1 MPRWRNR
8 EDIVS
13 RKNKIVTGVL
23 AAVLMLAAA
32 AYIVY
37 SGAGNEK
44 SQAAFT
50 TATVEKRDIGSLV
63 QATGIIKPKVGAE
76 VKVGAR
82 ITGKV
87 EELYANIGDKVKK
100 GQVLVRLE
108 QDDLKSRVDQ
118 AEAANL
124 EAAASFDKARSD
136 LERDKPLA
144 KEGYVTQQSIDALQN
159 VYDVAKARVARA
171 KADMDY
177 ARAQLSYATIKAPIN
192 GTIASVT
199 TQQGE
204 TVAAGLNAPT
214 FITIIDLNKLEVNA
228 YVDETDVGKIGMG
241 QEAIFTVDT
250 FPDRDFKGR
259 VTAIYPRAVLQENV
273 VNYIT
278 LISIENSGGKLK
290 PDMTANVTI
299 TLKKKTGVLAVPG
312 AAVKREGGRK
322 YVSLQGKDGKITR
335 REVKTGWKEG
345 PYIEITSGLKEGEV
359 VLTSEGNGKN

>member
-1 MPRWRNR
+1 MT
-8 EDIVS
+8 
-13 RKNKIVTGVL
+13 NKKKLGI
-23 AAVLMLAAA
+23 AAA
-32 AYIVY
+32 SAVIVIALVVFVAH
-37 SGAGNEK
+37 SRAGNDK
-44 SQAAFT
+44 SETAVT
-50 TATVEKRDIGSLV
+50 TAVVEKRDMGSLV

-87 EELYANIGDKVKK
+87 EHLYANIGDRVKK

-108 QDDLKSRVDQ
+108 QDDLKARADQ
-118 AEAANL
+118 ADAAYL
-124 EAAASFDKARSD
+124 EAAAAFDKAKVD

-144 KEGYVTQQSIDALQN
+144 QSGYISQQNIDALQN
-159 VYDVAKARVARA
+159 AFDMTNARVLKA
-171 KADMDY
+171 KADKDY
-177 ARAQLSYATIKAPIN
+177 AKAQLSYATITAPIG

-228 YVDETDVGKIGMG
+228 YVDETDVGKIGVG

-250 FPDRDFKGR
+250 FPDKDFKGR

-278 LISIENSGGKLK
+278 LISIENSEGRLK

-299 TLKKKTGVLAVPG
+299 TLKKKKGVLAVPG
-312 AAVKREGGRK
+312 AAVVREGGKK
-322 YVSLQGKDGKITR
+322 YVMLQAGEGKPTR

-345 PYIEITSGLKEGEV
+345 TYLEITSGLREGDR
-359 VLTSEGNGKN
+359 VLISGGNGKK

>member
-1 MPRWRNR
+1 LTK
-8 EDIVS
+8 
-13 RKNKIVTGVL
+13 KNKIITTSAVVL
-23 AAVLMLAAA
+23 GLIVIAAFV
-32 AYIVY
+32 VH
-37 SGAGNEK
+37 SRAGNDK
-44 SQAAFT
+44 SE
-50 TATVEKRDIGSLV
+50 TAVTMAVVEKRDMGSLV

-87 EELYANIGDKVKK
+87 EHLYANIGDRVRK

-108 QDDLKSRVDQ
+108 QDDLKARADQ
-118 AEAANL
+118 AEAAYL
-124 EAAASFDKARSD
+124 EVVAAFDKAKLD

-144 KEGYVTQQSIDALQN
+144 KEGYISQQNIDVLQN
-159 VYDVAKARVARA
+159 VYDMANARVMKA
-171 KADMDY
+171 KADLDY
-177 ARAQLSYATIKAPIN
+177 ARAQLSYATIFAPIS

-204 TVAAGLNAPT
+204 TVAAGLSAPT

-228 YVDETDVGKIGMG
+228 YVDETDVGKIGVG
-241 QEAIFTVDT
+241 QEALFTVDT
-250 FPDRDFKGR
+250 FPDKDFKGK

-278 LISIENSGGKLK
+278 LISIENSEGKLK

-299 TLKKKTGVLAVPG
+299 TLKKKTGVLALPG
-312 AAVKREGGRK
+312 AAVVREGGKK
-322 YVSLQGKDGKITR
+322 YVMLRAKDGKAAR

-345 PYIEITSGLKEGEV
+345 TYLEITSGLREGDV
-359 VLTSEGNGKN
+359 VLISGGNGKK

>member
-1 MPRWRNR
+1 
-8 EDIVS
+8 VT
-13 RKNKIVTGVL
+13 RKKKISIAAFAVL
-23 AAVLMLAAA
+23 LMLAVTAFV
-32 AYIVY
+32 VY
-37 SGAGNEK
+37 SRTGNDK
-44 SQAAFT
+44 SESSIT
-50 TATVEKRDIGSLV
+50 TAVVDKRDMGSLV

-87 EELYANIGDKVKK
+87 EHLYANIGDRVRK

-108 QDDLKSRVDQ
+108 QDDLKARADQ
-118 AEAANL
+118 AEAGYL
-124 EAAASFDKARSD
+124 EAAAAFDKAKID

-144 KEGYVTQQSIDALQN
+144 KEGYIPQQNIDALQN
-159 VYDVAKARVARA
+159 AHDMAKARVLRA
-171 KADMDY
+171 KADQDY
-177 ARAQLSYATIKAPIN
+177 AKAQLSYATITAPIT

-204 TVAAGLNAPT
+204 TVAAGLSAPT

-228 YVDETDVGKIGMG
+228 YIDETDVGKIGVG

-250 FPDRDFKGR
+250 FADRDFKGR

-278 LISIENSGGKLK
+278 LISIGNSEGKLK

-299 TLKKKTGVLAVPG
+299 TLKKKKGVLAVPG
-312 AAVKREGGRK
+312 AAIVREGGRK
-322 YVSLQGKDGKITR
+322 YAMLQARDGKTTR
-335 REVKTGWKEG
+335 REVRTGWKEG
-345 PYIEITSGLKEGEV
+345 AYLEITSGLQEGDV
-359 VLTSEGNGKN
+359 VVMNNGNGKK

>member
-1 MPRWRNR
+1 MT
-8 EDIVS
+8 
-13 RKNKIVTGVL
+13 KKKKISI
-23 AAVLMLAAA
+23 AAA
-32 AYIVY
+32 SAVIVIGVVFFVAH
-37 SGAGNEK
+37 SRAGNDK
-44 SQAAFT
+44 SDTAVT
-50 TATVEKRDIGSLV
+50 TAVVEKRDMGSLV

-87 EELYANIGDKVKK
+87 EHLYANIGDRVKK

-108 QDDLKSRVDQ
+108 QDDLKARSDQ
-118 AEAANL
+118 AEASYL
-124 EAAASFDKARSD
+124 EAKAAFDKAKID

-144 KEGYVTQQSIDALQN
+144 KEGYISQQNIDVLQN
-159 VYDVAKARVARA
+159 AYDMTNARLMKA
-171 KADMDY
+171 KADQDY
-177 ARAQLSYATIKAPIN
+177 AKAQLSYATITAPIG

-228 YVDETDVGKIGMG
+228 YVDETDVGKIGVG
-241 QEAIFTVDT
+241 QEALFTVDT
-250 FPDRDFKGR
+250 FADKDFKGK

-278 LISIENSGGKLK
+278 LISIENSEGKLK

-299 TLKKKTGVLAVPG
+299 TLKKKKGVLAIPG
-312 AAVKREGGRK
+312 AAVVREGGKK
-322 YVSLQGKDGKITR
+322 YVMLQAKDGKASR

-345 PYIEITSGLKEGEV
+345 TYLEITTGLKEGDM
-359 VLTSEGNGKN
+359 VLISGGNGKK

>member
-1 MPRWRNR
+1 MTKK
-8 EDIVS
+8 
-13 RKNKIVTGVL
+13 RKISI
-23 AAVLMLAAA
+23 AAA
-32 AYIVY
+32 SAIIVI
-37 SGAGNEK
+37 AIV
-44 SQAAFT
+44 AFISHSRVGSDKAEPAVT
-50 TATVEKRDIGSLV
+50 KVVVEKRDMGSLV

-87 EELYANIGDKVKK
+87 EHLYANIGDRVKK

-108 QDDLKSRVDQ
+108 QDDLKARADQ
-118 AEAANL
+118 AEAAYL
-124 EAAASFDKARSD
+124 EAAAAFDKAKID
-136 LERDKPLA
+136 LDRDKPLA
-144 KEGYVTQQSIDALQN
+144 KEGYISQQNIDVLQN
-159 VYDVAKARVARA
+159 VYDMAKARVMKA
-171 KADMDY
+171 KADQDY
-177 ARAQLSYATIKAPIN
+177 AKAQLSYATITAPIS

-228 YVDETDVGKIGMG
+228 YIDETDVGKIGVG
-241 QEAIFTVDT
+241 QEALFTVDT
-250 FPDRDFKGR
+250 FADKDFVGK

-278 LISIENSGGKLK
+278 LISIEKSEGKLK

-299 TLKKKTGVLAVPG
+299 TLKKKKDVLAVPG
-312 AAVKREGGRK
+312 AAVAREGGKK
-322 YVSLQGKDGKITR
+322 YVTLQAKDGKSTR

-345 PYIEITSGLKEGEV
+345 SYLEITSGLKEGDV
-359 VLTSEGNGKN
+359 VLISGENGK

>member
-1 MPRWRNR
+1 VTKKKKISIAVASAV
-8 EDIVS
+8 IVIA
-13 RKNKIVTGVL
+13 IVVFIAHFRAGNDKSE
-23 AAVLMLAAA
+23 AAV
-32 AYIVY
+32 
-37 SGAGNEK
+37 
-44 SQAAFT
+44 T
-50 TATVEKRDIGSLV
+50 TSVVEKRDMGSLV

-87 EELYANIGDKVKK
+87 EHLYANIGDRVKK
-100 GQVLVRLE
+100 GQILVRLE
-108 QDDLKSRVDQ
+108 QDDLKARADE
-118 AEAANL
+118 AEAAYL
-124 EAAASFDKARSD
+124 EAKAAFDKAKID

-144 KEGYVTQQSIDALQN
+144 EKGYVTQQNIDVLQN
-159 VYDVAKARVARA
+159 AYDMANARVLKA
-171 KADMDY
+171 KADQDY
-177 ARAQLSYATIKAPIN
+177 AKAQLSYATITAPIG

-228 YVDETDVGKIGMG
+228 YVDETDVGKIGVG
-241 QEAIFTVDT
+241 QEALFTVDT
-250 FPDRDFKGR
+250 FADKDFKGK

-278 LISIENSGGKLK
+278 LISIENSEGKLK

-312 AAVKREGGRK
+312 AAVVREGGKK
-322 YVSLQGKDGKITR
+322 YVMLQAKDGKATR

-345 PYIEITSGLKEGEV
+345 TYLEITSGLKEGDV
-359 VLTSEGNGKN
+359 VLVSGGNGKK

>member
-1 MPRWRNR
+1 VTNKKKISIAAASAI
-8 EDIVS
+8 IVVAVAIFVIHS
-13 RKNKIVTGVL
+13 RVTGDKAETAVT
-23 AAVLMLAAA
+23 AAV
-32 AYIVY
+32 
-37 SGAGNEK
+37 
-44 SQAAFT
+44 
-50 TATVEKRDIGSLV
+50 VEKRDIGSLV

-87 EELYANIGDKVKK
+87 ENLYANIGDRVKK
-100 GQVLVRLE
+100 GQILVRLE
-108 QDDLKSRVDQ
+108 QDDLKARSDQ
-118 AEAANL
+118 AEASYL
-124 EAAASFDKARSD
+124 EVKAAFDKAKID

-144 KEGYVTQQSIDALQN
+144 KEGYISQQNIDVLQN
-159 VYDVAKARVARA
+159 VYDMANARVLKA
-171 KADMDY
+171 KADQDY
-177 ARAQLSYATIKAPIN
+177 AKAQLSYATITAPIG

-228 YVDETDVGKIGMG
+228 YVDETDVGKIGVG
-241 QEAIFTVDT
+241 QEALFTVDT
-250 FPDRDFKGR
+250 FADRDFKGR

-278 LISIENSGGKLK
+278 LISIENSEGKLK

-299 TLKKKTGVLAVPG
+299 TLKKKKGVLAVPG
-312 AAVKREGGRK
+312 AAVVREGGKK
-322 YVSLQGKDGKITR
+322 YVMLQTKDGKATR

-345 PYIEITSGLKEGEV
+345 TYLEISSGLKEGDV
-359 VLTSEGNGKN
+359 VLVSGGDGKK

>member
-1 MPRWRNR
+1 
-8 EDIVS
+8 VT
-13 RKNKIVTGVL
+13 RKKKISVAAASAVVAIAVVAFVTHSPAGSDKSE
-23 AAVLMLAAA
+23 AAV
-32 AYIVY
+32 
-37 SGAGNEK
+37 
-44 SQAAFT
+44 T
-50 TATVEKRDIGSLV
+50 TAVVEKRDMGSLV

-87 EELYANIGDKVKK
+87 EHLYANIGDRVKK
-100 GQVLVRLE
+100 GQILVRLE
-108 QDDLKSRVDQ
+108 QDDLKARSDQ
-118 AEAANL
+118 AEASYL
-124 EAAASFDKARSD
+124 EATAAFDKAKID

-144 KEGYVTQQSIDALQN
+144 KEGYISQQNIDALQN
-159 VYDVAKARVARA
+159 VFDMANARVMKA
-171 KADMDY
+171 KADQDY
-177 ARAQLSYATIKAPIN
+177 ATAQLSYATITAPIS

-228 YVDETDVGKIGMG
+228 YIDETDVGKIGVG
-241 QEAIFTVDT
+241 QEALFTVDT
-250 FPDRDFKGR
+250 FADKDFKGK

-278 LISIENSGGKLK
+278 LISIENSEGKLK

-299 TLKKKTGVLAVPG
+299 TLKKKKGVLAVPG
-312 AAVKREGGRK
+312 AAVIREGGKK
-322 YVSLQGKDGKITR
+322 YVTFQAKDGKAAR

-345 PYIEITSGLKEGEV
+345 TYLEITSGLKEGDV
-359 VLTSEGNGKN
+359 VLISGGNGKK

>member
-1 MPRWRNR
+1 MKKKKISLIAASAV
-8 EDIVS
+8 IVFAIVVFVAYS
-13 RKNKIVTGVL
+13 RASNDRSET
-23 AAVLMLAAA
+23 AVA
-32 AYIVY
+32 
-37 SGAGNEK
+37 
-44 SQAAFT
+44 
-50 TATVEKRDIGSLV
+50 TAVVEKRDMGSLV

-87 EELYANIGDKVKK
+87 EHLYANIGDRVKK

-108 QDDLKSRVDQ
+108 QDDLKARADQ
-118 AEAANL
+118 AEAAYL
-124 EAAASFDKARSD
+124 EAAAAFDKAKID

-144 KEGYVTQQSIDALQN
+144 QQGYISQQNIDVLQN
-159 VYDVAKARVARA
+159 AYDMTKARLLKA
-171 KADMDY
+171 KADQDY
-177 ARAQLSYATIKAPIN
+177 AKAQLSYATITAPIS

-228 YVDETDVGKIGMG
+228 YVDETDVGKIGVG
-241 QEAIFTVDT
+241 QEALFSVDT
-250 FPDRDFKGR
+250 FADKDFKGR

-278 LISIENSGGKLK
+278 LISIENSERKLK

-299 TLKKKTGVLAVPG
+299 TLKTKKGVLAIPG
-312 AAVKREGGRK
+312 AAVTREGGKK
-322 YVSLQGKDGKITR
+322 YVMLQAKDGKAAR

-345 PYIEITSGLKEGEV
+345 PYLEITSGLTEGDV
-359 VLTSEGNGKN
+359 VVTNEGKK

>member
-1 MPRWRNR
+1 MTK
-8 EDIVS
+8 
-13 RKNKIVTGVL
+13 KNKIITTSVVVL
-23 AAVLMLAAA
+23 GLLAV
-32 AYIVY
+32 
-37 SGAGNEK
+37 
-44 SQAAFT
+44 AAFIAYSKAGSDKEVTAVT
-50 TATVEKRDIGSLV
+50 TAVVEKRDMGSLV

-87 EELYANIGDKVKK
+87 EHLYANIGDRVKK

-108 QDDLKSRVDQ
+108 QDDLKARADQ
-118 AEAANL
+118 AEAAYL
-124 EAAASFDKARSD
+124 EVAAAFDKAKID

-144 KEGYVTQQSIDALQN
+144 KEGYISQQNIDVLQN
-159 VYDVAKARVARA
+159 VYDMAKARVMKA
-171 KADMDY
+171 KADQDY
-177 ARAQLSYATIKAPIN
+177 AKAQLSYATITAPIN

-204 TVAAGLNAPT
+204 TVAAGLSAPT

-228 YVDETDVGKIGMG
+228 YVDETDVGKIGVG
-241 QEAIFTVDT
+241 QEALFTVDT
-250 FPDRDFKGR
+250 FADKDFKGK

-278 LISIENSGGKLK
+278 LISIENSEGKLK

-299 TLKKKTGVLAVPG
+299 TLKKKKGVLAAPS
-312 AAVKREGGRK
+312 AAVAREGGKK
-322 YVSLQGKDGKITR
+322 YVMLQAKDGKSTR

-345 PYIEITSGLKEGEV
+345 TYLEITSGLKEGDV
-359 VLTSEGNGKN
+359 VVTSGGNGEK

>member
-1 MPRWRNR
+1 
-8 EDIVS
+8 VT
-13 RKNKIVTGVL
+13 KKKKISI
-23 AAVLMLAAA
+23 AAA
-32 AYIVY
+32 AAFIVIVIVFFIAY
-37 SGAGNEK
+37 SKAGSDK
-44 SQAAFT
+44 SETAVT
-50 TATVEKRDIGSLV
+50 TAVVEKRDMGSLV

-87 EELYANIGDKVKK
+87 ENLYANIGDRVKK
-100 GQVLVRLE
+100 GQILVRLE
-108 QDDLKSRVDQ
+108 QDDLKARSDQ
-118 AEAANL
+118 AEAAYL
-124 EAAASFDKARSD
+124 EAKAAFDKAKID

-144 KEGYVTQQSIDALQN
+144 KEGYISQQNIDVLQN
-159 VYDVAKARVARA
+159 VYDMANARVLKA
-171 KADMDY
+171 KADQDY
-177 ARAQLSYATIKAPIN
+177 AKAQLSYATITAPIS

-228 YVDETDVGKIGMG
+228 YVDETDVGKIGVG
-241 QEAIFTVDT
+241 QEALFAVDT
-250 FPDRDFKGR
+250 FADKDFKGK

-278 LISIENSGGKLK
+278 LISIENSEGKLK

-299 TLKKKTGVLAVPG
+299 TLKKKKGVLAIPG
-312 AAVKREGGRK
+312 AAVVREGGKK
-322 YVSLQGKDGKITR
+322 YVMLQAKDGKAAR

-345 PYIEITSGLKEGEV
+345 TYLEITSGLKEGDV
-359 VLTSEGNGKN
+359 VLVSSGNGKK

>member
-1 MPRWRNR
+1 MTKKKK
-8 EDIVS
+8 IGIGISVIAAGIAIAIIGFFAHS
-13 RKNKIVTGVL
+13 RAGSEKQEN
-23 AAVLMLAAA
+23 AAA
-32 AYIVY
+32 
-37 SGAGNEK
+37 
-44 SQAAFT
+44 
-50 TATVEKRDIGSLV
+50 TAVVEKRDMGSVV

-87 EELYANIGDKVKK
+87 EHLYANIGDKVKK

-108 QDDLKSRVDQ
+108 QDDLKARADQ
-118 AEAANL
+118 AEASYL
-124 EAAASFDKARSD
+124 EAAAAFDKAKID

-144 KEGYVTQQSIDALQN
+144 QQGYISQQNIDVLQN
-159 VYDVAKARVARA
+159 AFDMAQARLMRA
-171 KADMDY
+171 KADKDY
-177 ARAQLSYATIKAPIN
+177 AKAQLSYATITAPIN

-228 YVDETDVGKIGMG
+228 YVDETDVGKIGVG
-241 QEAIFTVDT
+241 QEAFFTVDT
-250 FPDRDFKGR
+250 FADKDFKGK

-278 LISIENSGGKLK
+278 LISIENSEGKLK

-299 TLKKKTGVLAVPG
+299 TLKKKTGVLAIPG
-312 AAVKREGGRK
+312 AAITRESGRK
-322 YVSLQGKDGKITR
+322 YVMLQGKDGKATR

-345 PYIEITSGLKEGEV
+345 TFIEITSGLKEGDI
-359 VLTSEGNGKN
+359 VLVNGGNGKK

>member
-1 MPRWRNR
+1 
-8 EDIVS
+8 VT
-13 RKNKIVTGVL
+13 KKKKINI
-23 AAVLMLAAA
+23 AAA
-32 AYIVY
+32 SILVVIAIVAFVAH
-37 SGAGNEK
+37 SRAGSDK
-44 SQAAFT
+44 SDTAVT
-50 TATVEKRDIGSLV
+50 TSVVEKRDMGSLV

-87 EELYANIGDKVKK
+87 EHLYANIGDRVKK

-108 QDDLKSRVDQ
+108 QDDLKARSDQ
-118 AEAANL
+118 AEASYL
-124 EAAASFDKARSD
+124 EAAAGFDKAKTD

-144 KEGYVTQQSIDALQN
+144 KEGYISQQNIDTLQN
-159 VYDVAKARVARA
+159 VHDIAKARVMRARA
-171 KADMDY
+171 DQEY
-177 ARAQLSYATIKAPIN
+177 AKAQLSYATITAPVS

-228 YVDETDVGKIGMG
+228 YVDETDVGKIGVG
-241 QEAIFTVDT
+241 QEALFTVDT
-250 FPDRDFKGR
+250 FADRDFKGK

-278 LISIENSGGKLK
+278 LISIENSEGKLK

-299 TLKKKTGVLAVPG
+299 TLKKKKGVLAVPG
-312 AAVKREGGRK
+312 AAVVREGGKK
-322 YVSLQGKDGKITR
+322 YVMLQATDGKPTR
-335 REVKTGWKEG
+335 REVKTGWKDG
-345 PYIEITSGLKEGEV
+345 TYLEITSGLKEGDV
-359 VLTSEGNGKN
+359 VVVSGGSNKDK

>member
-1 MPRWRNR
+1 MIKKKRIIIIAAASA
-8 EDIVS
+8 IVAFAVVAFITHS
-13 RKNKIVTGVL
+13 RK
-23 AAVLMLAAA
+23 
-32 AYIVY
+32 
-37 SGAGNEK
+37 GNDK
-44 SQAAFT
+44 SESAFT
-50 TATVEKRDIGSLV
+50 TAVVEKRDMGSLV

-87 EELYANIGDKVKK
+87 EHLYANIGDRVKK

-108 QDDLKSRVDQ
+108 QDDLKARADQ
-118 AEAANL
+118 AEAAYL
-124 EAAASFDKARSD
+124 EASAAFGKAKID

-144 KEGYVTQQSIDALQN
+144 KEGYISQQNIDVLQN
-159 VYDVAKARVARA
+159 IYDMANARVLKA
-171 KADMDY
+171 KADQNY
-177 ARAQLSYATIKAPIN
+177 AKAQLSYATITAPIS

-228 YVDETDVGKIGMG
+228 YIDETDVGKIGVG
-241 QEAIFTVDT
+241 QDALFTVDT
-250 FPDRDFKGR
+250 FADKDFNGK

-278 LISIENSGGKLK
+278 LISIENSEGKLK

-299 TLKKKTGVLAVPG
+299 TLKKKKGVLAVPG
-312 AAVKREGGRK
+312 AAVARESGK
-322 YVSLQGKDGKITR
+322 KHVLLQGKDGKTTR

-345 PYIEITSGLKEGEV
+345 SYIEITSGLKEGDM
-359 VLTSEGNGKN
+359 VLISGGNGNK

>member
-1 MPRWRNR
+1 VTNKKM
-8 EDIVS
+8 IVIASASAIMVIAVVVFVAHS
-13 RKNKIVTGVL
+13 RAGGDKTET
-23 AAVLMLAAA
+23 AA
-32 AYIVY
+32 
-37 SGAGNEK
+37 
-44 SQAAFT
+44 
-50 TATVEKRDIGSLV
+50 TAVVVEKRDMGSLV

-87 EELYANIGDKVKK
+87 EHLYANIGDNVKK

-108 QDDLKSRVDQ
+108 QDDLKARADQ
-118 AEAANL
+118 AEAAYL
-124 EAAASFDKARSD
+124 EAAAAFDKAKID

-144 KEGYVTQQSIDALQN
+144 REGYISQQNIDVLQN
-159 VYDVAKARVARA
+159 AYDMTKARVMRA
-171 KADMDY
+171 KADQDY
-177 ARAQLSYATIKAPIN
+177 AKAQLSYATLTAPIS

-214 FITIIDLNKLEVNA
+214 FITIIDLSKLEVNA
-228 YVDETDVGKIGMG
+228 YVDETDVGKIGVG
-241 QEAIFTVDT
+241 QEALFTVDT
-250 FPDRDFKGR
+250 FADKDFKGK

-278 LISIENSGGKLK
+278 LISIENSEGKLK

-299 TLKKKTGVLAVPG
+299 TLKKKKGVIAVPG
-312 AAVKREGGRK
+312 AAVVREGGRK
-322 YVSLQGKDGKITR
+322 YVTLQTKDGKTTR

-345 PYIEITSGLKEGEV
+345 SYLEITSGLKEGDV
-359 VLTSEGNGKN
+359 VLVSGGNGKR